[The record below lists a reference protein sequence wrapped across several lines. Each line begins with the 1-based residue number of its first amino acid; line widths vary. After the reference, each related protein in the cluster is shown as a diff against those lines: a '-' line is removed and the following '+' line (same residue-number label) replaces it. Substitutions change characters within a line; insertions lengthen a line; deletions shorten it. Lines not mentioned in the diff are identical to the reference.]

1 MVIFVNKNV
10 VRRDIP
16 MDKTFGLELKHS
28 PSNLPENIKKQCES
42 EWPFIFFL
50 LVCFYKH
57 VQGLAKE
64 WKNQDNMVI
73 GFEMSEKLNYVWVFA
88 LIENPYL
95 ILNSFYFL
103 IKVIFYVFLS
113 DGFESICVAIF
124 FEGEHITI
132 ISFIYNFSLC

>member
-1 MVIFVNKNV
+1 
-10 VRRDIP
+10 

-57 VQGLAKE
+57 IQSLTKE
-64 WKNQDNMVI
+64 RKNQNNMVI
-73 GFEMSEKLNYVWVFA
+73 GFEMPEKFNYVRVFA

-95 ILNSFYFL
+95 ILNSLYFL
-103 IKVIFYVFLS
+103 IKVIFYVFFS
-113 DGFESICVAIF
+113 DGFEGICVAIF
-124 FEGEHITI
+124 FEGEHIAI
-132 ISFIYNFSLC
+132 ISFINYFSLC